1 MYEYV
6 SIDIETTGLSPEHD
20 QILSIAAVRD
30 RADMANSGPFFYREV
45 EKLDHLHLVIH
56 HERISGQPFALSM
69 NPDLLRQSANK
80 DSGAVELDQAIA
92 SLQDF
97 IGKTLI
103 IAGKNFASFDRQ
115 FLIRAGAKLPHRTLD
130 VGPLYLAWGDERMP
144 STDVCLR
151 RAGLQAEQSHD
162 ALADARDVCRLIR
175 HRMLHGIEGG
185 VFGLQPTSVQ
195 PE

>member
-1 MYEYV
+1 MYQYI
-6 SIDIETTGLSPEHD
+6 SIDIETTGLSPEND

-30 RADMANSGPFFYREV
+30 QADLSNGGPFFYGDV
-45 EKLDHLHLVIH
+45 GKLDYLNLVIH

-92 SLQDF
+92 VLQDF
-97 IGKTLI
+97 IGDTLI

-130 VGPLYLAWGDERMP
+130 VGPLYLVWGDERMP
-144 STDVCLR
+144 STEVCLR
-151 RAGLQAEQSHD
+151 RAGLTAERSHD

-185 VFGLQPTSVQ
+185 VFGLRPTSVKS
-195 PE
+195 E